1 MRARSLL
8 QTIGL
13 LFLTCSMT
21 LSAAASPARNKTSY
35 ELAERAGTSS
45 AHAEANEL
53 DTIVAEF
60 MEENNLSA
68 DNFSLSYYNTV
79 TGETYF
85 FNETKMMDAAS
96 TYKLPLNMYYYELQA
111 RGEVSGSDY
120 FGGTTL
126 NNCHMQS
133 IVWSNNELS
142 QVLRRNLGSYD
153 TYKHLM
159 RQYTTMPESEVDP
172 VFYTRNRYCTR
183 MMLEIL
189 QYLYDRQTEFAELI
203 GYMKEAMPG
212 AYFKK
217 YIDDCEIAHKYGSN
231 QGAENDV
238 GIFYT
243 EQPFLLAVYTQNV
256 GMEIV
261 SEAAV
266 LFKDYNE
273 AGSAELARQAQI
285 LEGEHQRARAHQ
297 STLNLLT
304 LALDSAAD
312 IPAPEPVSA
321 EPQAEEAAIP
331 RTPIYCIAAAS
342 ALLLG
347 TSALVF
353 RKRARSTV

>member
-8 QTIGL
+8 QTLGL

-21 LSAAASPARNKTSY
+21 LSAAASPAREETD
-35 ELAERAGTSS
+35 
-45 AHAEANEL
+45 EL
-53 DTIVAEF
+53 DAIVAEF

-79 TGETYF
+79 TGETYY

-126 NNCHMQS
+126 NDCHMQS

-142 QVLRRNLGSYD
+142 QALRRNLGSYD

-172 VFYTRNRYCTR
+172 VFYMRNRYCTR

-189 QYLYDRQTEFAELI
+189 RYLYERQNEFPELI
-203 GYMKEAMPG
+203 GYMKEAMPD

-256 GMEIV
+256 GTEIV
-261 SEAAV
+261 SEAA
-266 LFKDYNE
+266 LLLKNYNE
-273 AGSAELARQAQI
+273 AGSAAQVRQEHI
-285 LEGEHQRARAHQ
+285 LEGEHQRARAYQ

-304 LALDSAAD
+304 AVFDT
-312 IPAPEPVSA
+312 PAPEPVA
-321 EPQAEEAAIP
+321 AALQANEPETL
-331 RTPIYCIAAAS
+331 RTPIYCIAAAGI
-342 ALLLG
+342 LLL
-347 TSALVF
+347 SAAALFF
-353 RKRARSTV
+353 RLRARSMALQS